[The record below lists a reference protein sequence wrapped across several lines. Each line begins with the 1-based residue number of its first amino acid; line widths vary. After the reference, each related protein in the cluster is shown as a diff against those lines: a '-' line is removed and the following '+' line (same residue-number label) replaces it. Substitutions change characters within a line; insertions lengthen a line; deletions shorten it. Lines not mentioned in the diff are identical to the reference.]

1 MHVNVLGGIMQTIY
15 HIYCFKLFTRSTP
28 PEFAI
33 LLYCYTAI
41 LLYCY
46 TAICSHV
53 WLRAIYRRM
62 LRLNQS
68 RAPYCKAGH
77 LYTVDSPNWLES
89 RV

>member
-1 MHVNVLGGIMQTIY
+1 MHVNVWAASCKRFIIY
-15 HIYCFKLFTRSTP
+15 IVSNYLHDQILAPDPRS
-28 PEFAI
+28 
-33 LLYCYTAI
+33 